1 MAVVVRE
8 DRPGDR
14 RLVAY
19 VVPAPAGQGVSGAGA
34 GRDGFP
40 AELRRWVGEVL
51 PEYMVPSVV
60 VVVDVLPVTRNG

>member
-1 MAVVVRE
+1 MVAVPVGRAGGEAVTAPVGR
-8 DRPGDR
+8 
-14 RLVAY
+14 A
-19 VVPAPAGQGVSGAGA
+19 VPAEVDA
-34 GRDGFP
+34 